1 MFVFSLGSAMTQ
13 IGVGLGGSNK
23 SSTKLPLDKQNN
35 PMRKVDSTT
44 GDDYDDEDPQNL
56 LTQSVINT
64 QNSSNS
70 SEQRRIG
77 GGDDDNS
84 NSFESHSDYDLNHS
98 YERMARM
105 SNASN
110 EKNSRQKNRRGMS
123 VNWGNS
129 STAAINSSASMNNNN
144 NRRHRTSNRGQ
155 SNQKPASNVKFF
167 ATSMAQSLYRNPIRL
182 SGLSSTLKTKNFNSM
197 TNKSSS
203 QTSSNPQQTT
213 ITVTSIPTESELPI
227 NRAFSPPQ
235 PRPES
240 LAIMSEELFH
250 ERLKARQ
257 SPLLPAPLMNP
268 SIVKSLGTSLTVNK
282 QLSTNFP
289 STSSFLLDKHCIEDV
304 TYSTT
309 NQFTSTNSDEIVDN
323 QITPTTSPQDEQTD
337 FIEIKSSNPVESP
350 ENKPIEHQPD
360 KISSPIKAFINYSAD
375 SSDES
380 WRLLNSNSSL
390 DEHIP
395 YIDET
400 DFEDL
405 GKSKQTNKQINCS
418 FP

>member
-1 MFVFSLGSAMTQ
+1 MTQ
-13 IGVGLGGSNK
+13 IGVGLGSNK
-23 SSTKLPLDKQNN
+23 SSTKVPLDKQNN

-56 LTQSVINT
+56 LTHSVINT

-77 GGDDDNS
+77 GCDDDNS

-110 EKNSRQKNRRGMS
+110 EKSSRQKNRRGMS

-129 STAAINSSASMNNNN
+129 STAAINSSASMSNN
-144 NRRHRTSNRGQ
+144 NRRHHPSNRGQ
-155 SNQKPASNVKFF
+155 SGQKPASNVKFF

-182 SGLSSTLKTKNFNSM
+182 SGLSATLKTKNFNSM
-197 TNKSSS
+197 SNRNPS
-203 QTSSNPQQTT
+203 QTSSNPGQTT
-213 ITVTSIPTESELPI
+213 ITVTSIPTESELTI
-227 NRAFSPPQ
+227 NRVFSPPQ

-257 SPLLPAPLMNP
+257 SPFLPAPLLNP
-268 SIVKSLGTSLTVNK
+268 SIVKSIGTSLTVNK

-309 NQFTSTNSDEIVDN
+309 NQFTSTNSDQLADN
-323 QITPTTSPQDEQTD
+323 QMTPTTSPQDEQTD
-337 FIEIKSSNPVESP
+337 FIEIKSSNPIESP
-350 ENKPIEHQPD
+350 KIQPIEDNEPE
-360 KISSPIKAFINYSAD
+360 KIKSPIKAFINYSAD

-405 GKSKQTNKQINCS
+405 GKRKQNKHFPNENSTSRTMRKSS
-418 FP
+418 FN

>member
-1 MFVFSLGSAMTQ
+1 MTQ
-13 IGVGLGGSNK
+13 IGVGIGSNK
-23 SSTKLPLDKQNN
+23 SPTKVPLDKQNN
-35 PMRKVDSTT
+35 TTRKIDSNT

-98 YERMARM
+98 YEKAARM

-129 STAAINSSASMNNNN
+129 STAPINPSSSASMANTS
-144 NRRHRTSNRGQ
+144 RHHRPNRGQ
-155 SNQKPASNVKFF
+155 TSQKPASNVKFF
-167 ATSMAQSLYRNPIRL
+167 ATSMAHSLYRNPIRL
-182 SGLSSTLKTKNFNSM
+182 SGLSATLKTKTVNAM
-197 TNKSSS
+197 TSKNPT
-203 QTSSNPQQTT
+203 QTSSNPTHQT
-213 ITVTSIPTESELPI
+213 ITFTSIPLDAEVPV
-227 NRAFSPPQ
+227 NRTFSPPQ

-240 LAIMSEELFH
+240 LAIMSDELFH

-257 SPLLPAPLMNP
+257 SPLIIAP
-268 SIVKSLGTSLTVNK
+268 STVKTTATSLTVNK
-282 QLSTNFP
+282 QLSNNFP

-309 NQFTSTNSDEIVDN
+309 NQFTSTNDDQTGEN
-323 QITPTTSPQDEQTD
+323 EITPTTSPQDEQTE
-337 FIEIKSSNPVESP
+337 FIEIKPTNLP
-350 ENKPIEHQPD
+350 EIPQTKLIEE
-360 KISSPIKAFINYSAD
+360 KIASPIKAFINYNAD

-405 GKSKQTNKQINCS
+405 GKQKLSPFVQRIIS
-418 FP
+418 AMRRD